1 MLTVVS
7 VFMTAFSSAAFG
19 AENEAPKAAEDE
31 SKLMN
36 SESLGVLSAVGI
48 ITAFDDGTY
57 GLDQNLTRADLAVYA
72 ARMLGYN
79 EAEITENTY
88 FKDVPNYHWAASSV
102 ESLFSAESS
111 LPIPNTGRMIMQLCL
126 K

>member
-19 AENEAPKAAEDE
+19 AENEALKAAEDE

-79 EAEITENTY
+79 EAEVTENTY

-102 ESLFSAESS
+102 EKLVQRGIISPDTEYR
-111 LPIPNTGRMIMQLCL
+111 PDDMRLCL